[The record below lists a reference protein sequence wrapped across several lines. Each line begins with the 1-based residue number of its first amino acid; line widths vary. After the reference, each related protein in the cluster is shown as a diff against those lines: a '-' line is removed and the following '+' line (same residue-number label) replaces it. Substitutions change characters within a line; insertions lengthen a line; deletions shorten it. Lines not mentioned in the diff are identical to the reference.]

1 MKKYIRALEIPL
13 YLLVIAL
20 FCLEQGNTAMS
31 IFLIIISIG
40 RLIVNV
46 ITDEFIYKRQ
56 FLNNMK
62 YFTYAFTFIVITFL
76 FGSVLDKINT
86 IEQLE
91 NQIKQNNFQIDSL
104 KLEIDTLQWENQIWD
119 FNLSNN
125 TVHLLSAI
133 IHVESSNNDSAYNV
147 YEDAVGCLQIRK
159 TMVNDI
165 NRILRRQKSDL
176 RFSYDDR
183 WLRNKS
189 IKMFDIYCKH
199 YGLTT
204 AEEIARCWNGG
215 PRGMQNE
222 MTANYWKKVKNKL
235 DS

>member
-1 MKKYIRALEIPL
+1 MR
-13 YLLVIAL
+13 L
-20 FCLEQGNTAMS
+20 FT
-31 IFLIIISIG
+31 F
-40 RLIVNV
+40 V
-46 ITDEFIYKRQ
+46 
-56 FLNNMK
+56 
-62 YFTYAFTFIVITFL
+62 FTFIVITFL
-76 FGSVLDKINT
+76 FGSILNKIKT
-86 IEQLE
+86 IKQLE
-91 NQIKQNNFQIDSL
+91 QQLEHKILQIDSL

-133 IHVESSNNDSAYNV
+133 IHVESSNNDSAYNA

-159 TMVNDI
+159 TMVNDV

-176 RFSYDDR
+176 RFTYDDR

-189 IKMFDIYCKH
+189 IKMFSIYCEY

-215 PRGMQNE
+215 PRGMQNK
-222 MTANYWKKVKNKL
+222 MTANYWKKVKNQL

>member
-1 MKKYIRALEIPL
+1 MRLFS
-13 YLLVIAL
+13 VI
-20 FCLEQGNTAMS
+20 FT
-31 IFLIIISIG
+31 IIIIS
-40 RLIVNV
+40 
-46 ITDEFIYKRQ
+46 
-56 FLNNMK
+56 
-62 YFTYAFTFIVITFL
+62 FL
-76 FGSVLDKINT
+76 FGSILNKIET

-91 NQIKQNNFQIDSL
+91 NQLEHKLFQIDSL
-104 KLEIDTLQWENQIWD
+104 KHEIDTLQWENQIWD

-133 IHVESSNNDSAYNV
+133 IHVESSNNDSAYRAS
-147 YEDAVGCLQIRK
+147 EDAVGCLQIRK
-159 TMVNDI
+159 CMVNDI

-176 RFSYDDR
+176 KFTYDDR

-189 IKMFDIYCKH
+189 IAMFDIYCKH

-215 PRGMQNE
+215 PRGMNNPL
-222 MTANYWKKVKNKL
+222 TAKYWRKVQENL

>member
-1 MKKYIRALEIPL
+1 MRLFSVVF
-13 YLLVIAL
+13 VIVL
-20 FCLEQGNTAMS
+20 MS
-31 IFLIIISIG
+31 
-40 RLIVNV
+40 
-46 ITDEFIYKRQ
+46 
-56 FLNNMK
+56 
-62 YFTYAFTFIVITFL
+62 FL
-76 FGSVLDKINT
+76 FGNILNKIET

-91 NQIKQNNFQIDSL
+91 NQLEQKQFQVDSL
-104 KLEIDTLQWENQIWD
+104 KHEIDTLQWENQIWD

-133 IHVESSNNDSAYNV
+133 IHVESSNNDNAYNSN
-147 YEDAVGCLQIRK
+147 EDAVGCLQIRK
-159 TMVNDI
+159 CMVNDV

-176 RFSYDDR
+176 RFTYDDR

-204 AEEIARCWNGG
+204 SEEIARCWNGG
-215 PRGMQNE
+215 PRGMNKPL
-222 MTANYWKKVKNKL
+222 TANYWRKVQENL